1 MSLTEVL
8 RQYDLE
14 LDDKKIETLERF
26 ADFLVSSPVNL
37 TSLGKEDIYH
47 KVVAEALYP
56 LRDFP
61 ILEGF
66 IDVGTGGG
74 VPGVVIGVAFDVK
87 GILVDSRKKKVSML
101 RSFIDKENLNLEAV
115 WSRAEDLAKDKNHR
129 EKYMYSFA
137 KAVSSIKIDLE
148 ILAPLTMVGGYV
160 LLYKGPAWKEEME
173 DLWDFM
179 EEMGVD
185 LGDAVEYELLTGE
198 KRALLIFEKFKSTPK
213 KYPRR
218 SKR

>member
-1 MSLTEVL
+1 MGLSEVL
-8 RQYDLE
+8 KGHGIELE
-14 LDDKKIETLERF
+14 SEKIEILERF
-26 ADFLVSSPVNL
+26 ADFLVNSPVNL
-37 TSLGKEDIYH
+37 TSLSKEQIYH

-61 ILEGF
+61 ILEKF
-66 IDVGTGGG
+66 VDVGTGGG

-87 GILVDSRKKKVSML
+87 GVLVDSKRKKISML
-101 RSFIDKENLNLEAV
+101 KSFIERENLNLEAI

-137 KAVSSIKIDLE
+137 KAVSSVKEDLKL
-148 ILAPLTMVGGYV
+148 LAPLTMVGGYI
-160 LLYKGPAWKEEME
+160 LLYKGPSWKEEIE

-185 LGDAVEYELLTGE
+185 LGDVVEYELLTGE
-198 KRALLIFEKFKSTPK
+198 KRALLILEKFKSTPRK
-213 KYPRR
+213 FKG
-218 SKR
+218 